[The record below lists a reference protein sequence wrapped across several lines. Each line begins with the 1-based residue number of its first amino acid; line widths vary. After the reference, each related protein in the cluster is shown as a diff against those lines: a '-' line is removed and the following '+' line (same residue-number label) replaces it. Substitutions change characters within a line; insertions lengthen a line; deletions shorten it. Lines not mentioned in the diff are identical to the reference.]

1 MTVPTTPASRVAP
14 AEHVVVVTS
23 HWRTADR
30 FTQRATADAAMARW
44 EHLPWPEGCLSIA
57 CFLSTDGHLV
67 MLYSQWTDE
76 PQYRRHAAAPRRR
89 VADLIIDRE
98 PAITHLDTIVARPVG
113 SPASRTADGPFP
125 GCVALVSIAT
135 DGPDRQRQAA
145 EAISAFGADTHPGA
159 IGGHLLFSL
168 DGTQVTLYA
177 EWTSEEAH
185 REAIAGIAFGGQ
197 RGIFDGTP
205 GIRGLSMHRYQLYRT
220 ANR

>member
-1 MTVPTTPASRVAP
+1 MTTPAAPPLHLDP
-14 AEHVVVVTS
+14 AEDVVVVTS
-23 HWRTADR
+23 RWQTTDR
-30 FTQRATADAAMARW
+30 SAQRAMADAVMARW
-44 EHLPWPEGCLSIA
+44 QHLPWPEGCLSIA
-57 CFLSTDGHLV
+57 CFLSTDGQLV
-67 MLYSQWTDE
+67 MLYSQWKDE
-76 PQYRRHAAAPRRR
+76 QQYRRRPAAPGHS

-98 PAITHLDTIVARPVG
+98 SAVTYLDTIVSRPAGPPAAR
-113 SPASRTADGPFP
+113 AAEGPFA

-145 EAISAFGADTHPGA
+145 EAISAFGTDTHPGA

-168 DGTQVTLYA
+168 DGAHVILYA

-220 ANR
+220 VNR